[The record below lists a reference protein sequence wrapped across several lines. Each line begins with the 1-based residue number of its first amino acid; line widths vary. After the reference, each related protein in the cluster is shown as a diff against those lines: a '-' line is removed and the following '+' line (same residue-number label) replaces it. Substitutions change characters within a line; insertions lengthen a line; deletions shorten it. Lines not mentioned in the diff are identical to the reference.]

1 MPIEIFEVTILG
13 LIAVILVI
21 KGLIVAWKRRPVF
34 AVAYLLSAL
43 WVGAGIWAFYVY
55 PKIWTYPFILPGIV
69 TNIIY
74 SRRYPGK
81 EQTG

>member
-1 MPIEIFEVTILG
+1 MTFEIFEVTILG
-13 LIAVILVI
+13 LITVIL
-21 KGLIVAWKRRPVF
+21 
-34 AVAYLLSAL
+34 
-43 WVGAGIWAFYVY
+43 VGAGIWAFYAW

-81 EQTG
+81 KRAG